1 MPYTTTETL
10 QQALIEKEIHA
21 TCTPLA
27 EVVETE
33 ETYQTVIRVQRIYNI
48 MESKLSS
55 PKTTLQYF
63 NVLDSGEQNL

>member
-1 MPYTTTETL
+1 MQL
-10 QQALIEKEIHA
+10 EKSEQ
-21 TCTPLA
+21 
-27 EVVETE
+27 EQ

-48 MESKLSS
+48 MESNLSS